1 MFQTLRDASTHTEL
15 ILAGLWGAVAGA
27 VPDMR
32 GKIEAYLKQP
42 LESRHFADQFFLRE
56 HIWPY
61 AKQSLCAHDRIFVFY
76 GATDFPDNTE
86 FDYSRFH
93 VGCDEGNSHIAADLN
108 LPEGSRI
115 RWSLFSRISPLLNAD
130 YSENLLE
137 NERLICT
144 YESTV
149 QQGKLSAYI
158 PRRYSRGVARGL
170 TKVTVAPVEEG

>member
-1 MFQTLRDASTHTEL
+1 M
-15 ILAGLWGAVAGA
+15 
-27 VPDMR
+27 
-32 GKIEAYLKQP
+32 
-42 LESRHFADQFFLRE
+42 
-56 HIWPY
+56 
-61 AKQSLCAHDRIFVFY
+61 
-76 GATDFPDNTE
+76 
-86 FDYSRFH
+86 
-93 VGCDEGNSHIAADLN
+93 N